1 MATYSRKEIHDAI
14 QATASVCGFDIG
26 DEACRV
32 MMADLTPYGGE
43 AVMAMLQKLRRTHKG
58 RFSLAQ
64 MIELIECQDG
74 RPGAEQAWGIV
85 SRILADE
92 GATEFLTPEME
103 EAYYA
108 CASIYADQGHIPARQ
123 AFKEVYTV
131 SLRNA
136 RDSGAAIKWQCH
148 QGNDKTQAEGA
159 IKLAYESGKI
169 TKAAAMLYLP
179 ATADETRYKVETGK
193 VLSLENKQEA
203 RAKIGAIV
211 QSLKLGFEK
220 VAS

>member
-1 MATYSRKEIHDAI
+1 MITEKTIIDAI
-14 QATASVCGFDIG
+14 KTTAMMCGSDLQDDAAKMMMFDLKG
-26 DEACRV
+26 
-32 MMADLTPYGGE
+32 YGGE

-64 MIELIECQDG
+64 MIELIEVQDG

-123 AFKEVYTV
+123 AFKEVYAV
-131 SLRNA
+131 ALRNA

-179 ATADETRYKVETGK
+179 ACADETRYTVETGK

-220 VAS
+220 GAS